1 MNASKWNVACRY
13 LLKESL
19 FSSLEYSFASSMFTT
34 ARGQGWV
41 MGSAP
46 ITGVI
51 LLVLFAIMLIC
62 TVQRIR
68 QRPGCYKLFFYSHL
82 LFWPIFILLVIHS
95 REFWKWTCGP
105 MFLFLCEKLYTLK
118 RYLARNGRTL
128 LTSVTIEDQ
137 FTISLT
143 IKRPQHFNF
152 DTGDYANFCFPDIGR
167 TESKHHSVT

>member
-1 MNASKWNVACRY
+1 VSDRC

-19 FSSLEYSFASSMFTT
+19 FSSLEHSFINSMFTT

-51 LLVLFAIMLIC
+51 LLVFLAFMFICAI
-62 TVQRIR
+62 QRIR

-82 LFWPIFILLVIHS
+82 LFWPVFVLLVIHS
-95 REFWKWTCGP
+95 RDFWKWACGP

-118 RYLARNGRTL
+118 RYLVQKGRTQL
-128 LTSVTIEDQ
+128 ISVKIEDK

-143 IKRPQHFNF
+143 IKRPRRFNF
-152 DTGDYANFCFPDIGR
+152 DTGDYVNICFPDIGKI
-167 TESKHHSVT
+167 ESKHF

>member
-1 MNASKWNVACRY
+1 MNASKWNVAGGY

-19 FSSLEYSFASSMFTT
+19 ISSLEYSFASSMFTT
-34 ARGQGWV
+34 AREQGWV

-62 TVQRIR
+62 TIQRIR

-95 REFWKWTCGP
+95 REFWKWVCGP
-105 MFLFLCEKLYTLK
+105 MFLFLCEKLYTFK
-118 RYLARNGRTL
+118 RYLVRNGRTQ
-128 LTSVTIEDQ
+128 LTSVKIESD
-137 FTISLT
+137 FAISFM
-143 IKRPQHFNF
+143 IKRPPRFNF
-152 DTGDYANFCFPDIGR
+152 NTGDYVNICFPGIGKI
-167 TESKHHSVT
+167 ESKRHSLT